1 MHEITPRQ
9 YLCSV
14 RDAAKLI
21 LDYDYKIMVERA
33 KAYSFARS
41 TETRFGKGGTTN
53 PMHHIERAIDLEYA
67 RSAEIRSAAEEVSG
81 CLSLLD
87 AYSKSISKR
96 GAQFLAA
103 RFIYCMTYA
112 DIAKSLNTTATQAER
127 EVDYAIDILT
137 TEGIARVK
145 SGQVC
150 HITAE
155 PEG

>member
-1 MHEITPRQ
+1 MAGITPRE
-9 YLCSV
+9 YLCSA
-14 RDAAKLI
+14 RDAAMLI
-21 LDYDYKIMVERA
+21 MTYDYKIMVERA
-33 KAYSFARS
+33 KAYSVQKS
-41 TETRFGKGGTTN
+41 TETRFGKGGTSN
-53 PMHHIERAIDLEYA
+53 PMHHIDRAIDLEMARPNEIKSATEQVSECLQLLSSYA
-67 RSAEIRSAAEEVSG
+67 
-81 CLSLLD
+81 
-87 AYSKSISKR
+87 KNISPR
-96 GAQFLAA
+96 GAQFLTA